1 MKKNKIFNLIMT
13 CAILIIIAGGVML
26 IGSLRGWF
34 DEDAEGVPSPS
45 SVSVRETSGIVNIER
60 SGIGYYL
67 QDGSKLREGDIVQT
81 LSGSGVK
88 LYFGEES
95 FISLNEDTEIT
106 LAEISENKL
115 AVTINKGEI
124 FANSKADSG
133 FTLEVT
139 ADNIRINASESTF
152 SAVNLTGSQTVRVFR
167 ADAEVTAGEENRK
180 VTSGNVFASV
190 SHEGSEDE
198 LQISVMHQTGLNE
211 FLLNSVTAL
220 NRTETLCFTS
230 EQAQKVMTDREN
242 EKAEAMRN
250 SRAEDSRILD
260 RGGNVKVSED
270 GTTQPADGKEKKY
283 CTINIRCETILDN
296 MKDLAKGK
304 GKYVPANGVILSTS
318 RIEFYEGETVF
329 DVLKRA
335 CSRADIQ
342 IEYSWTPLY
351 GSYYVE
357 GLNHLYEFDC
367 GGQSGWMYKVNG
379 WYPNYGCSVYKLKDG
394 DVISWNYTC
403 KGLGGDLGA
412 PMQ

>member
-13 CAILIIIAGGVML
+13 CAILIIIAGGIML

-34 DEDAEGVPSPS
+34 EDAEDIPSPS
-45 SVSVRETSGIVNIER
+45 SVSVKETSGIVNIER

-106 LAEISENKL
+106 LTAVSENKL
-115 AVTINKGEI
+115 SVTVNKGEI
-124 FANSKADSG
+124 FSNLKAENN

-139 ADNIRINASESTF
+139 ADNVRITAADCTF
-152 SAVNLTGSQTVRVFR
+152 SAINLTGSQTVRIFR
-167 ADAEVTAGEENRK
+167 ADADITAGEENKK
-180 VTSGNVFASV
+180 VGSGNAFAAI
-190 SHEGSEDE
+190 SHEGRDDE
-198 LQISVMHQTGLNE
+198 LQVSGMHQSGLNE
-211 FLLNSVTAL
+211 FLLNSVVSL
-220 NRTETLCFTS
+220 SSTETLCFSS
-230 EQAQKVMTDREN
+230 EQAKKIMTDREN
-242 EKAEAMRN
+242 EKAEALRN
-250 SRAEDSRILD
+250 SRAAESRILE
-260 RGGNVKVSED
+260 RGGNVLVNED
-270 GTTQPADGKEKKY
+270 GTPKPTDGKEKKY
-283 CTINIRCETILDN
+283 CTINIRCDTILSN

-304 GKYVPANGVILSTS
+304 GRYVPSNGVILTTS
-318 RIEFYEGETVF
+318 QIEFYEGETVF

-351 GSYYVE
+351 GSYYIE